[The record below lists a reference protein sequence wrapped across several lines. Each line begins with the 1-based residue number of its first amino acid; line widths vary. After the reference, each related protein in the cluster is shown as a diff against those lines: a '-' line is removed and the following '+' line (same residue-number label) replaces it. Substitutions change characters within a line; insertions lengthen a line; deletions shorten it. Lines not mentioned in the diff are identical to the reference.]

1 MKSDVLLEELFYVMG
16 SNLISIAFRT
26 LLHVSRKIEI
36 KTGILVTIITK
47 CVCTVHT
54 TQHNEMAATGQVEL
68 QTKLNS
74 QGGSHIISWFLI
86 KPLQLI
92 DNFHKWRP
100 IINSF
105 ASIKISL
112 TDLILKL
119 IIQKKFYSET
129 RLVRLI

>member
-1 MKSDVLLEELFYVMG
+1 MTWHVIRVRSKDAQKQLARTSLSSDKKAD
-16 SNLISIAFRT
+16 SIF
-26 LLHVSRKIEI
+26 
-36 KTGILVTIITK
+36 
-47 CVCTVHT
+47 
-54 TQHNEMAATGQVEL
+54 
-68 QTKLNS
+68 
-74 QGGSHIISWFLI
+74 
-86 KPLQLI
+86 I
-92 DNFHKWRP
+92 DHFHKWWP

>member
-1 MKSDVLLEELFYVMG
+1 MGLIPNLFTM
-16 SNLISIAFRT
+16 
-26 LLHVSRKIEI
+26 H
-36 KTGILVTIITK
+36 
-47 CVCTVHT
+47 
-54 TQHNEMAATGQVEL
+54 
-68 QTKLNS
+68 
-74 QGGSHIISWFLI
+74 LI
-86 KPLQLI
+86 KSGMHLTLVGI

>member
-1 MKSDVLLEELFYVMG
+1 MG
-16 SNLISIAFRT
+16 SL
-26 LLHVSRKIEI
+26 
-36 KTGILVTIITK
+36 
-47 CVCTVHT
+47 
-54 TQHNEMAATGQVEL
+54 
-68 QTKLNS
+68 
-74 QGGSHIISWFLI
+74 FLI
-86 KPLQLI
+86 QELMNTI
-92 DNFHKWRP
+92 DALSQEMQQRVTLSSDKKADSIFIDHFHKWWP